1 MRDNPC
7 GRYKVCDL
15 GDRYKGCNLGG
26 RYEGCD

>member
-7 GRYKVCDL
+7 DRYKVCDL
-15 GDRYKGCNLGG
+15 GGRYKRCDLGG